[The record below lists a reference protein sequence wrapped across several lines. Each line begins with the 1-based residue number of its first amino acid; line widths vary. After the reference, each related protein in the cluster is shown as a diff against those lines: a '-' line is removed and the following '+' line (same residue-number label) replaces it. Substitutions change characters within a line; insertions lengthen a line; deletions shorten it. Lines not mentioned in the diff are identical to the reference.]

1 MLRKFRDWFGNE
13 PPAPL
18 VFSTRTAIINGREFT
33 LRRMENSDID
43 AALSIERAVYH
54 DTPWDR
60 VAFLSELRK
69 RQHSLYLVLTLPDD
83 GLVVA
88 FVGCWFS
95 QAEAHVTNIA
105 VDPNLQHQG
114 IGRFLME
121 TMLKRAQG
129 YGSRQLTLEVRTT
142 NTIAQA
148 LFHQLGFHDGR
159 IKKGYYIAN
168 HDDAMDMWRSL
179 AQGTKGE

>member
-1 MLRKFRDWFGNE
+1 MLRKFREWFENE

-18 VFSTRTAIINGREFT
+18 AFPAQKVTLNERAYT
-33 LRRMENSDID
+33 LRRMTNQDID
-43 AALSIERAVYH
+43 AALAIERAVYN

-69 RQHSLYLVLTLPDD
+69 RQHSLYLVLTLPD

-95 QAEAHVTNIA
+95 RAEAHVTNIA
-105 VDPNLQHQG
+105 VDPSVQHQG
-114 IGRFLME
+114 IGRFLMQV
-121 TMLKRAQG
+121 MLAKALDF
-129 YGSRQLTLEVRTT
+129 GSRRLTLEVRTD
-142 NTIAQA
+142 NVIAQA
-148 LFHQLGFHDGR
+148 LYHSLGFHDGR

-168 HDDAMDMWRSL
+168 HDDAMDMWRDL
-179 AQGTKGE
+179 D

>member
-1 MLRKFRDWFGNE
+1 MRKCRVWFGTE
-13 PPAPL
+13 PPRPL
-18 VFSTRTAIINGREFT
+18 VFRTRTDIINGREFT

-43 AALSIERAVYH
+43 AALSIERAVYN

-88 FVGCWFS
+88 FAGCWFS
-95 QAEAHVTNIA
+95 QAEAHATNIA

-114 IGRFLME
+114 LGRFLME
-121 TMLKRAQG
+121 TMPKRAQG
-129 YGSRQLTLEVRTT
+129 YGSRQLTPEVRTP
-142 NTIAQA
+142 NTSAPA
-148 LFHQLGFHDGR
+148 LHP
-159 IKKGYYIAN
+159 
-168 HDDAMDMWRSL
+168 
-179 AQGTKGE
+179 